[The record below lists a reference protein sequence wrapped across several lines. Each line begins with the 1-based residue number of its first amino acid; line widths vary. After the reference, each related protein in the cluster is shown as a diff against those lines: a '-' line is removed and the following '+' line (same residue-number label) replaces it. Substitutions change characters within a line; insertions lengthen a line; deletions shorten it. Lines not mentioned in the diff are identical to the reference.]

1 MDVRDDVATSDGA
14 LDEGVELLV
23 PAVGKMLV
31 PRGETLRLEVPSSIA
46 GHLEDLGS
54 EVLEDGGR
62 VDDGTST
69 DTSMHGG
76 CGPSRTANTKYQLES
91 KTHPKSSPHRHQPNV
106 APRPP

>member
-23 PAVGKMLV
+23 PAVGKMQV

-54 EVLEDGGR
+54 EVLEDGGG
-62 VDDGTST
+62 VDDALALTQACMEDAAHRELQTQSTS
-69 DTSMHGG
+69 
-76 CGPSRTANTKYQLES
+76 
-91 KTHPKSSPHRHQPNV
+91 
-106 APRPP
+106 